1 MESQLTLRRVPRNYL
16 RQRRTSRFSP
26 ESPSRPKEVLLI
38 KLCIT
43 IMLVLSNK
51 PFYECRWLNFVS
63 RGCKVSEELEHQG
76 G

>member
-26 ESPSRPKEVLLI
+26 RIAVQAKGILLI

-43 IMLVLSNK
+43 IILVLSNK
-51 PFYECRWLNFVS
+51 LFY
-63 RGCKVSEELEHQG
+63 GAAG
-76 G
+76 